1 MATATPDQTRGSG
14 TSGDGELVD
23 RRITAFCS
31 PRFPELFH
39 AFAYATDVW
48 KPDPFD
54 VKSIHVNARVKF
66 QQVLTRV
73 LEPSRLAA
81 GRILLLLGESGC
93 GKTHLMR
100 AFRNEV
106 HSQRKGYCAYLQM
119 TAFTGHY
126 SRYVLANLVESL
138 DKAYDDSESRATGLL
153 RLSNALAEL
162 CRAKIGSRFE
172 QLREGDIEQA
182 EADQLIG
189 EMSDAVILD
198 ERFSAIDVYLVQ
210 AMLYLQCNDP
220 RKSARVLKYLRC
232 EDLTDRDRR
241 LLGGIVPCTYE
252 NAPIWIIQRL
262 GQLIWAVERVPL
274 ILCVDQLEDV
284 FDLDDS
290 AVKFRRSMAT
300 LCDIVSR
307 LPSAIVVIAC
317 LENYYEELRK
327 LLTKPV
333 TDRVENDPP
342 PVGLQSLCGRNEV
355 ENLIGHRLKFLYE
368 SLGAAYQAH
377 EPTFPLPEA
386 LVGELAGMRARDV
399 LTRVQS
405 YRERSIE
412 KGKMAEY
419 PFESGGGDSAR
430 SRFEID
436 ITNLAQQWN
445 ELRSTF
451 APEVPVDDSELAAI
465 IARII
470 PSCSEELEA
479 GRRFQPTLDGR
490 MVAVEC
496 HANGQPSGR
505 MLVGLCNKGAQG
517 GGLSRQIDE
526 VVQKAAGCKPVI
538 VRSTDFPSNP
548 KAKVAAQIA
557 ELNGSGGRHI
567 VVEDSDWRVMLAS
580 LSFRER
586 HGTEPAFPVWLKR
599 TRPVT
604 SLKSVRLILNLDP
617 PETSRRAA
625 RERSEPTSTQ

>member
-14 TSGDGELVD
+14 TSGDCDLID

-48 KPDPFD
+48 KQDPFD

-66 QQVLTRV
+66 QQVVSRV
-73 LEPSRLAA
+73 LESSGLAA
-81 GRILLLLGESGC
+81 GRVLLLLGESGC

-100 AFRNEV
+100 AFRNQV
-106 HSQRKGYCAYLQM
+106 HSQGKGYCAYLQM

-126 SRYVLANLVESL
+126 GRYVLANLVESL
-138 DKAYDDSESRATGLL
+138 DKAYDDSQSQNTGLM
-153 RLSNALAEL
+153 RLSIALAEL
-162 CRAKIGSRFE
+162 CRAKSGTRLE
-172 QLREGDIEQA
+172 QLREGDLDQGET
-182 EADQLIG
+182 DQLIG

-220 RKSARVLKYLRC
+220 RISARVLKYLRC

-252 NAPIWIIQRL
+252 DAPIWIIQRL

-284 FDLDDS
+284 FDLDQS
-290 AVKFRRSMAT
+290 AVKFRRAMAT

-317 LENYYEELRK
+317 LENYYDELRK

-333 TDRVENDPP
+333 MDRVENDPP

-368 SLGAAYQAH
+368 SLAAPYQAH
-377 EPTFPLPEA
+377 QPTFPLPEA
-386 LVGELAGMRARDV
+386 FVCELSGMRARDV
-399 LTRVQS
+399 LSRVQT
-405 YRERSIE
+405 YRESSVK
-412 KGKMAEY
+412 KGKMAEF
-419 PFESGGGDSAR
+419 PFKQGDGER
-430 SRFEID
+430 SDPEVD
-436 ITNLAQQWN
+436 VTSLAQQWN

-470 PSCSEELEA
+470 PCCSEELEL
-479 GRRFQPTLDGR
+479 GRRFEPTLDGWMVRVDYHADGQPAGR
-490 MVAVEC
+490 MV
-496 HANGQPSGR
+496 
-505 MLVGLCNKGAQG
+505 VGLCNKRAQG

-526 VVQKAAGCKPVI
+526 VVQKSAGRTPVI

-548 KAKVAAQIA
+548 KAAVAGQIA
-557 ELNGSGGRHI
+557 ELVSSGGRQV

-580 LSFRER
+580 MSFRQQ
-586 HGTEPAFPVWLKR
+586 HGTEPAFLVWLKR
-599 TRPVT
+599 TRPIT
-604 SLKSVRLILNLDP
+604 SLKSVRRILNLDP
-617 PETSRRAA
+617 RET
-625 RERSEPTSTQ
+625 PG